1 MASPARTTT
10 YVQPAWRPLREA
22 DLAYVAALEAQ
33 IHAAPWTIGNF
44 RDALAAGYSA
54 RVGELDGRIL
64 AYGVLM
70 LAPGEAQLLN
80 LSVVPDA
87 RRRGFG
93 RALLRRFV
101 ADARRLGA
109 EQLFLEVRVSNTSAI
124 ALYESEGFRKIARR
138 VSYYPPSAD
147 GVREDALVMR
157 LALARPPLPAA
168 P

>member
-1 MASPARTTT
+1 M
-10 YVQPAWRPLREA
+10 QLAWRPLREG
-22 DLAYVAALEAQ
+22 DIAYVAALEAQ

-54 RVGELDGRIL
+54 RVGEAEGRIL

-93 RALLRRFV
+93 RALLRRFM

-109 EQLFLEVRVSNTSAI
+109 EQLFLEVRVSNAQAI
-124 ALYESEGFRKIARR
+124 ALYEAEGFERIARR
-138 VSYYPPSAD
+138 ASYYPPSKD

-157 LALARPPLPAA
+157 LSLQRSTLPAA

>member
-1 MASPARTTT
+1 MASPARIASPF
-10 YVQPAWRPLREA
+10 QLAWRPLREA
-22 DLAYVAALEAQ
+22 DVAYVAALEAQ
-33 IHAAPWTIGNF
+33 IHAAPWTVGNF

-54 RVGELDGRIL
+54 RVGELEGRIL

-70 LAPGEAQLLN
+70 LGAGEAQLLN

-109 EQLFLEVRVSNTSAI
+109 EQLFLEVRVSNASAI
-124 ALYESEGFRKIARR
+124 ALYDSEGFKAIARR

-157 LALARPPLPAA
+157 VALVRPPLPAA